1 MHMLQHEHVMW
12 ESKYVCFVCEFEY
25 VFFCARVSVYA
36 CVCTYIYS
44 KHFILTSP
52 QAAKGCSV
60 CLCVCV
66 CVCVF
71 LCVCSFA
78 ANRVQVILGRTFRL
92 ENSSSEQIFEVEK
105 YWIHEQYKDE
115 T

>member
-60 CLCVCV
+60 CGCVCV
-66 CVCVF
+66 CVCVGGVVFTLYMRNLLF
-71 LCVCSFA
+71 LPPLRVLRGALGVCVCVCVCVCA
-78 ANRVQVILGRTFRL
+78 MA
-92 ENSSSEQIFEVEK
+92 
-105 YWIHEQYKDE
+105 IHMEAVA
-115 T
+115 